1 MCIRDSICS
10 KCIPRG
16 DRVTQEWSKVTF
28 IYPKYLSVTKW
39 PQGDT
44 RVVQKIINMYWTE
57 WVFFENGPSHTK
69 GDSKVIPKWPK
80 ELFIAQSDP
89 KVTKKWPRSDPKV
102 RKVTPKAPQS
112 NPKGIYKI
120 IEIRWKNVY
129 FGRSEGSWRH
139 MCASYAHIDPKVSTK
154 WPKRHNFWHFY
165 VEALRF
171 FPFWPLWCYILAP
184 KFDIP
189 TLILDMFMVH
199 DLFVIY
205 PFQKCMYN
213 EFIVNLLKTCD

>member
-1 MCIRDSICS
+1 MCS

-28 IYPKYLSVTKW
+28 IYPKYLNVIPKW
-39 PQGDT
+39 PQVDT

-80 ELFIAQSDP
+80 EPFIAQSDP
-89 KVTKKWPRSDPKV
+89 KVTKKWSRSDPKV
-102 RKVTPKAPQS
+102 GKVTPKAPQS

-129 FGRSEGSWRH
+129 FGGSEGGGRR
-139 MCASYAHIDPKVSTK
+139 MGTSYAHIDPKVSTK
-154 WPKRHNFWHFY
+154 WPKRHNFWILWWSFAFFSILTPLMLHFGTQ
-165 VEALRF
+165 
-171 FPFWPLWCYILAP
+171 FWHTDAYSRHVY
-184 KFDIP
+184 
-189 TLILDMFMVH
+189 VH
-199 DLFVIY
+199 DHHSKPKVISKWDQNASKVV
-205 PFQKCMYN
+205 PR
-213 EFIVNLLKTCD
+213 EP